1 MSDKMMDETFLE
13 LIKDVRQLYLIIRHR
28 DETQFNPGEARMAG
42 SKLGRNKLLPLTKQ
56 C

>member
-13 LIKDVRQLYLIIRHR
+13 LIKDVRQLYLILRHCK
-28 DETQFNPGEARMAG
+28 ETQFNSGEARMAG
-42 SKLGRNKLLPLTKQ
+42 SKLGRNKHFPLTKQ